1 MGAIYVGNTRI
12 SPFTNTSAASASNF
26 VSFIVY
32 TNNNLQIANSTI
44 NGVSYTTKTLTLDG
58 HDILIAIVPKN
69 IPFSYSIGGGTW
81 SNGSGTLTLDNNY
94 ILELIPS

>member
-32 TNNNLQIANSTI
+32 TNNNLQIANSTKI
-44 NGVSYTTKTLTLDG
+44 FTNK
-58 HDILIAIVPKN
+58 
-69 IPFSYSIGGGTW
+69 
-81 SNGSGTLTLDNNY
+81 
-94 ILELIPS
+94 